1 MRKFIFFKKRWS
13 FYLFVPSPL
22 QDELAAHV
30 DRAAVYHGDGAVCGD
45 RDGGENISET
55 ILKNIC
61 QTNRVRRAE
70 LNSARR
76 TLILAYFKSY
86 ALQAFTISSFV

>member
-30 DRAAVYHGDGAVCGD
+30 DRAAVHHGDGAVRGD
-45 RDGGENISET
+45 RGGGEIIYEK
-55 ILKNIC
+55 ILSYQFCLTGYANTGKTTLALSTAC
-61 QTNRVRRAE
+61 
-70 LNSARR
+70 SAV
-76 TLILAYFKSY
+76 FK
-86 ALQAFTISSFV
+86 ANKK

>member
-30 DRAAVYHGDGAVCGD
+30 DRAAVYHGDGAVRGD
-45 RDGGENISET
+45 RGGGETISKA
-55 ILKNIC
+55 ILKSKAGAINPSDSPDVIKP
-61 QTNRVRRAE
+61 V
-70 LNSARR
+70 
-76 TLILAYFKSY
+76 
-86 ALQAFTISSFV
+86 

>member
-30 DRAAVYHGDGAVCGD
+30 DRAAVHHGDGPLCSD
-45 RDGGENISET
+45 RGGGENISEK
-55 ILKNIC
+55 ILIYQIC
-61 QTNRVRRAE
+61 LTPWQG
-70 LNSARR
+70 
-76 TLILAYFKSY
+76 
-86 ALQAFTISSFV
+86 

>member
-30 DRAAVYHGDGAVCGD
+30 DRAAVHHGNGAVCGD
-45 RDGGENISET
+45 RSGGKNLPEKVLNPNIALIIRS
-55 ILKNIC
+55 N
-61 QTNRVRRAE
+61 
-70 LNSARR
+70 NSN
-76 TLILAYFKSY
+76 
-86 ALQAFTISSFV
+86 

>member
-45 RDGGENISET
+45 RGGGEA
-55 ILKNIC
+55 
-61 QTNRVRRAE
+61 V
-70 LNSARR
+70 
-76 TLILAYFKSY
+76 
-86 ALQAFTISSFV
+86 

>member
-45 RDGGENISET
+45 RGGGETISET
-55 ILKNIC
+55 ILKSKAGAINPSDSPDVIKP
-61 QTNRVRRAE
+61 V
-70 LNSARR
+70 
-76 TLILAYFKSY
+76 
-86 ALQAFTISSFV
+86 